1 MPSRESI
8 LKSIKNNLKK
18 QEKKALPNIELK
30 DFTSFDDK
38 KESFKQALQELGA
51 SFEEINIKNIESE
64 VEKLCKTH
72 EAKIVY
78 NTTSHSIAL
87 SNFNDNNAKTPQDL
101 ANIDLVVI
109 ETKLAVA
116 ENGAVWVE
124 YKNFIH
130 RVLPAICK
138 HVVILLNKKDI
149 VNNMLEAYE
158 NIPSTETGSN
168 GGFIAGPS
176 KTADIERSL
185 VLGAHGAFT
194 ITVLI
199 H

>member
-1 MPSRESI
+1 MPSRDSI
-8 LKSIKNNLKK
+8 LKSIQNNLKNK
-18 QEKKALPNIELK
+18 TKKPLPSIELK

-38 KESFKQALQELGA
+38 KERLKEALQELGA
-51 SFEEINIKNIESE
+51 NFEDIDIKNIENE
-64 VEKLCKTH
+64 VTKLCKTH

-78 NTTSHSIAL
+78 NTTSHNIAL
-87 SNFNDNNAKTPQDL
+87 SNFNDENAKTPQDL

-138 HVVILLNKKDI
+138 HVVILLNSKDI

-194 ITVLI
+194 VTVLI
-199 H
+199 Y